1 MNALRDRPLFIRNLV
16 AGELLERFLVSAVA
30 SLLAVR
36 FFLAITGF
44 PRLGGGG
51 LHIAHLLW
59 GGGLMLAAQ
68 FLLLGYLGDRIRRAA
83 AVAGGIGFVLFID
96 ELGKFITS
104 DSDYFYR
111 PSVAVIYVVFV
122 LLFLWWRSLERHRSW
137 SQETYLANSLMLL
150 QEAALHD
157 LDPTE
162 KYRLTQ
168 WLRQSGQ
175 AGADVLGN
183 VEPNIAA
190 RKPDVPALSAMG
202 ARLRWLRRR
211 IDKGLHSR
219 WTGRIVIT
227 LLVVRSLG
235 NLVGSLALAMGQ
247 GVSAGEE
254 IQAPPVVVAAGLAGV
269 LTLIGL
275 VYLVLRSRVRALRW
289 FKRSVLV
296 SILLTDLFTFY
307 YQQFGALA
315 DLAVDLILLAVLE
328 ALIEAEH
335 RRSNPAPAR
344 ANPSP
349 ASGGG

>member
-1 MNALRDRPLFIRNLV
+1 MKALRERPLFIRNLV

-68 FLLLGYLGDRIRRAA
+68 FLLLGYLGDRMRRAA
-83 AVAGGIGFVLFID
+83 AVVGGIGFGLFID
-96 ELGKFITS
+96 ELGKFITT

-111 PSVAVIYVVFV
+111 PAVAVIYVVFV

-162 KYRLTQ
+162 KYRLRQ
-168 WLRQSGQ
+168 WLRQSGH
-175 AGADVLGN
+175 AGADLLGN
-183 VEPNIAA
+183 VEATIAA
-190 RKPDVPALSAMG
+190 RKPDVPAVSAMG

-211 IDKGLHSR
+211 IDRGLRSR

-247 GVSAGEE
+247 GTPAGEG
-254 IQAPPVVVAAGLAGV
+254 IDAPPVVVAAALAGI
-269 LTLIGL
+269 LTFIGL
-275 VYLVLRSRVRALRW
+275 VYLILRSRIRALRW

-315 DLAVDLILLAVLE
+315 DLAVDLILLAALE
-328 ALIEAEH
+328 SLTDAEH

-344 ANPSP
+344 
-349 ASGGG
+349 G